1 MQIIDNLFTSEEVEK
16 IYENYKNFPYK
27 RTEVDAPG
35 LPYTGLISNLN
46 FQDQTV
52 KSLIERTKIGKIELL
67 NAYINLFLK
76 EEKPYFHIDGQY
88 GYKTLL
94 YYMNPSYK
102 NYDDLGETY
111 LIIDNKI
118 QGIRPIPGRVVIFDA
133 SILHRASSLRNE
145 DRFTIA
151 LKFKKGDK
159 Q

>member
-88 GYKTLL
+88 GHKTLL
-94 YYMNPSYK
+94 YYM
-102 NYDDLGETY
+102 
-111 LIIDNKI
+111 I

>member
-111 LIIDNKI
+111 LIIDNKKSVLIVAI
-118 QGIRPIPGRVVIFDA
+118 Q
-133 SILHRASSLRNE
+133 SS
-145 DRFTIA
+145 
-151 LKFKKGDK
+151 
-159 Q
+159 